1 MMRKII
7 GGLII
12 ALAAI
17 GLSGCAKITDGEV
30 GVRVSFNGAI
40 ESSELHTGWH
50 QKVIGE
56 IREFPVRELQ
66 YPIDNMQPLTSEN
79 AALADFDAAVI
90 YNVNPDSVAELYKN
104 KSKSLHATDPNTNDT
119 YLMYN
124 YVGTLAK
131 NSVYKV
137 VRQYKSLEVADNR
150 VQIEQKILAGIQEQ
164 LKAEKLENSITISA
178 VLVRNVI
185 PNADILKSSTDLVK
199 AENTLKTK
207 QIEINIAK
215 AESER
220 MQALSTNSKA
230 SIELMQAQAQ
240 QTIANAIAAG
250 KVQTIIVPSN
260 MTSLMLK

>member
-1 MMRKII
+1 MKKFLMAM
-7 GGLII
+7 LV
-12 ALAAI
+12 AASVA
-17 GLSGCAKITDGEV
+17 LSGCARITDGEV
-30 GVRVSFNGAI
+30 GVRVTSTGTI
-40 ESSELHTGWH
+40 QSEELQTGLHQDILG
-50 QKVIGE
+50 KI
-56 IREFPVRELQ
+56 IEFPIRELQ
-66 YPIDNMQPLTSEN
+66 LPLDNMQPLTSEN
-79 AALADFDAAVI
+79 AALADFDLAIV
-90 YNVNPDSVAELYKN
+90 YNINPSSVAELYKT
-104 KSKSLHATDPNTNDT
+104 KSKSLHYYEASTKDT

-124 YVGTLAK
+124 YIAMVAK

-150 VQIEQKILAGIQEQ
+150 VQIEQKVMQGIQEQ
-164 LKAEKLENSITISA
+164 LKAEGLQNSITLSA
-178 VLVRNVI
+178 VQVRNVL
-185 PNADILKSSTDLVK
+185 PNAEILKSSTDLVK
-199 AENTLKTK
+199 AENVLKTK
-207 QIEINIAK
+207 QIEISIAK